1 MPCIETVRD
10 TKRLLQKN
18 KASEYNSYSYEY
30 LNVMSDV
37 NIFMIMECMRFDV
50 FTVDFTVEPPRS

>member
-10 TKRLLQKN
+10 TERLLPKN

-37 NIFMIMECMRFDV
+37 NIFMIIQNTEKHK
-50 FTVDFTVEPPRS
+50 